1 MQKVH
6 NILSYGAQP
15 GGVQENTAQIQAA
28 LDAAA
33 GGGEVIVPA
42 GVFLTGALFVQ
53 SGTTLRLEKGAVLLG
68 TTREE
73 AYPLVSG
80 RTAGVEMMWP
90 AGVINVRDAQQVRIC
105 GEGTIDG
112 QGEYWWNKFW
122 GPDRRGGMMAE
133 YEQKGLRWAADYDCY
148 RVRNLIVLNS
158 RGVTVEQITSRRSG
172 FWNIH
177 LCYSS
182 DVMVRGV
189 TVRDNIGPSTDG
201 VDVDSC
207 CNVLVEGC
215 TISCNDDNICIKS
228 GRDADG
234 LRVNR
239 ICENVTIRDNLIL
252 EGEGITLG
260 SETSGNMRNI
270 LITNNRMRG
279 TQHGFRLK
287 SAKNRGGGMHDV
299 VVDGLEMTNVHCA
312 FDFDFNWFPL
322 YSYAAIPRDYEGT
335 VPEYWPVLVE
345 PVPEEKG
352 LPHAENIRVKN
363 VRVDYEEGYEGPATA
378 FHICGYPQ
386 VPFRSLHFSD
396 CRLRVKETGQISNVE
411 GLVLDNVQLE
421 CR

>member
-1 MQKVH
+1 MQKIC
-6 NILSYGAQP
+6 NILTYGARPDGQT
-15 GGVQENTAQIQAA
+15 ENTAQIQAA
-28 LDAAA
+28 LDAAQ

-42 GVFLTGALFVQ
+42 GVFLTGALFVK
-53 SGTTLRLEKGAVLLG
+53 SGTTLRLEKDAVLLG

-80 RTAGVEMMWP
+80 RTAGVEMLWP
-90 AGVINVRDAQQVRIC
+90 AGILNVRDAEQVRIC

-133 YEQKGLRWAADYDCY
+133 YERKGLRWAADYDCR

-158 RGVTVEQITSRRSG
+158 RRVTVEQITSRRSG

-182 DVMVRGV
+182 DVVVRGV
-189 TVRDNIGPSTDG
+189 TVRDNMGPSTDG

-207 CNVLVEGC
+207 CGVLVEGC
-215 TISCNDDNICIKS
+215 TISCNDDNICVKS

-239 ICENVTIRDNLIL
+239 ICEKVTIRNNLIL

-260 SETSGNMRNI
+260 SETSGNMRDI
-270 LITNNRMRG
+270 VIENNRMRG
-279 TQHGFRLK
+279 TRHGFCLK

-312 FDFDFNWFPL
+312 FDFDFNWFPQ
-322 YSYAAIPRDYEGT
+322 YSYAAIPREYEGA

-352 LPHAENIRVKN
+352 LPHAQNISVKN
-363 VRVDYEEGYEGPATA
+363 VRADYEDGYEGPAVA
-378 FHICGYPQ
+378 FRICGYAGA
-386 VPFRSLHFSD
+386 PFRDLRFSD
-396 CRLRVKETGQISNVE
+396 CRIRVKELGQIADVE
-411 GLVLDNVQLE
+411 RLVFDNVAVE